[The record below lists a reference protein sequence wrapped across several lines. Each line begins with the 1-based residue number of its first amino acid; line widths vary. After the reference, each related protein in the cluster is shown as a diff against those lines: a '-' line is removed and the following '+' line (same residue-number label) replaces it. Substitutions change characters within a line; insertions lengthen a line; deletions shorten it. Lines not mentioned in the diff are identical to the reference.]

1 MPYKD
6 KEKRREWLK
15 QYRLTHKEYCKK
27 YREKYR
33 EKNRERIREIGRN
46 YYHRHKNE
54 KKEIKCER
62 NKQYRI
68 EHKEYFKERNKQ
80 YRIAHKEYFQEYLKK
95 YREEQKLKALQ
106 AIKNTAKDILKTTNQ
121 NFINKTPSQAK
132 KITKKEFKNQIFK
145 QIYEVLGT
153 PEGWTRFCKLLNKQ
167 SAENIISKYEE

>member
-15 QYRLTHKEYCKK
+15 QYRLEHKEYFKELNK
-27 YREKYR
+27 QYR

-54 KKEIKCER
+54 RKEIKCER

-68 EHKEYFKERNKQ
+68 SHKEYFKERNKQ
-80 YRIAHKEYFQEYLKK
+80 YRLTHEEYFKEYLKK

-121 NFINKTPSQAK
+121 NFINNNPSQAK

-145 QIYEVLGT
+145 QIYEILGT
-153 PEGWTRFCKLLNKQ
+153 PEGWNRFCQLLNKQ
-167 SAENIISKYEE
+167 IAENILSKYEE

>member
-15 QYRLTHKEYCKK
+15 QYRLTHQENFLKYKKK
-27 YREKYR
+27 YREK
-33 EKNRERIREIGRN
+33 KRERLREIGRN
-46 YYHRHKNE
+46 YYHKHKDE
-54 KKEIKCER
+54 RREILKER

-68 EHKEYFKERNKQ
+68 EHKEYFKE
-80 YRIAHKEYFQEYLKK
+80 YLKK
-95 YREEQKLKALQ
+95 YREKQKIKALQ

-132 KITKKEFKNQIFK
+132 KTTKKEFKNQIFQ

-153 PEGWTRFCKLLNKQ
+153 PEGWDRFCKLLNKQ